1 MRERKPFGPKEFEK
15 FSFSIKLF
23 WIKLSAFNGCI
34 RKRIGRASR
43 DLNALGSL
51 LLTNSRT
58 VWWARCVM
66 SMRRSLS
73 ALWLSSNVALVDY
86 GSPLRLSSTSTIA
99 DYGSRPPRWLASRV
113 VSHWRKNNRRNRSKC
128 CNGWKAKRA
137 RKQFRAGQAQFTA
150 CRLAKCEMSRFRRC
164 CFCALASRSKW
175 RIWMEN
181 RAKVAIGERY
191 TPTERLPGNRRA
203 GRESVFIE
211 FFSPKD
217 NCNNYS
223 K

>member
-1 MRERKPFGPKEFEK
+1 MQPTIQPGRGKFYLKTDIKIWGTGLESRRESYESYLTIDYDRRSIHSMDSIPKVSLWERKPFGPKEFEK

-58 VWWARCVM
+58 VWWARCLM

-86 GSPLRLSSTSTIA
+86 GS
-99 DYGSRPPRWLASRV
+99 RPPRWLASQV

-128 CNGWKAKRA
+128 LMDGKRRELA
-137 RKQFRAGQAQFTA
+137 NNLGQVKRNSQLAG
-150 CRLAKCEMSRFRRC
+150 
-164 CFCALASRSKW
+164 
-175 RIWMEN
+175 
-181 RAKVAIGERY
+181 
-191 TPTERLPGNRRA
+191 
-203 GRESVFIE
+203 
-211 FFSPKD
+211 
-217 NCNNYS
+217 
-223 K
+223 